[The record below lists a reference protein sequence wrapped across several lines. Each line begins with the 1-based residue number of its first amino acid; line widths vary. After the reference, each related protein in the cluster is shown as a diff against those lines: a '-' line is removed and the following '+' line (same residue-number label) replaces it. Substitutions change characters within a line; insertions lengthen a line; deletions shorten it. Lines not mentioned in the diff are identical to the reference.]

1 MSVYKR
7 SLKSKLSYIALVI
20 FAVVIFLIGVFC
32 YQLSLHIDEMSKYES
47 KLLATDIIN
56 SAVGEALDSYSS
68 QGVIEEVKDSSGKTI
83 SFSLDSVKCNEIN
96 KIISQAITEK
106 IKRSED
112 EGFDVPV
119 GTLSGITFLAGR
131 GFDLELRLHQLGS
144 VSTKIMSE
152 FDDCGINQS
161 RYRVYINI
169 SVELSAVLPI
179 KTTEITVDRQYLIA
193 EKVIVG
199 DVPEAYFS
207 G

>member
-1 MSVYKR
+1 M
-7 SLKSKLSYIALVI
+7 
-20 FAVVIFLIGVFC
+20 
-32 YQLSLHIDEMSKYES
+32 
-47 KLLATDIIN
+47 
-56 SAVGEALDSYSS
+56 
-68 QGVIEEVKDSSGKTI
+68 
-83 SFSLDSVKCNEIN
+83 
-96 KIISQAITEK
+96 
-106 IKRSED
+106 
-112 EGFDVPV
+112 